1 MNKRSKLPSVH
12 EITVVA
18 VRVVKLSHKILFF
31 TKSLEHEWQRYL
43 IYVSIVT
50 ILHCDF
56 PRQVCVQWA
65 NLFRKNCMLIKPG
78 FCESLDDPLQPFIAR
93 GFFYYVVFTNLLEL
107 EWIGWPIIKFTRW
120 LSLPR
125 CRRLTTTQIFWHTE
139 TFFLAHPT

>member
-1 MNKRSKLPSVH
+1 MRFFQKIILLIFTLEIKSKLLSVH

-93 GFFYYVVFTNLLEL
+93 VFFTMQSLQIY
-107 EWIGWPIIKFTRW
+107 
-120 LSLPR
+120 LSQSGLDG
-125 CRRLTTTQIFWHTE
+125 LSSSLH
-139 TFFLAHPT
+139 AV